1 MVPRQPWE
9 TAMGRDFA
17 GRCGQWGVL
26 GEGQLFWLQLQLWP
40 LELIGVKSSMHPLD
54 RLRQPRVYIPQE
66 VPDYV
71 SSTPLPV
78 SAHLLSPPV
87 HRVTGEEEHF

>member
-26 GEGQLFWLQLQLWP
+26 GEGQ
-40 LELIGVKSSMHPLD
+40 G
-54 RLRQPRVYIPQE
+54 LRAAVLAPAPALA
-66 VPDYV
+66 
-71 SSTPLPV
+71 S
-78 SAHLLSPPV
+78 
-87 HRVTGEEEHF
+87 